1 MNDSV
6 VQVYMGLLKKS
17 GNMGFVG
24 VYCINPLGN
33 RIKQGVCDTP
43 LHQNLDH
50 VCFSTA
56 PYIPANKFLKYRQGC
71 LFYKREK

>member
-1 MNDSV
+1 
-6 VQVYMGLLKKS
+6 MGLLKKS

-43 LHQNLDH
+43 LHQNLDY
-50 VCFSTA
+50 VCFSTVPKMSVLQQKQA
-56 PYIPANKFLKYRQGC
+56 KNYFST
-71 LFYKREK
+71 